1 VGVNSKAV
9 AWRKEEESMER
20 RVVITGLGM
29 VTPLG
34 TGVESNWEALCAG
47 KSGIRRI
54 EKFDASAFP
63 SQIAGEVQGFRSED
77 FLDKQ
82 HVRRLDVFIHYA
94 VASARMAVEDAGLKI
109 TDKNGHRVGCVT
121 GSGLGGLTML
131 EHYHSVLLEQGPKR
145 ISPFFIPGII
155 ANMAPGQIAIEF
167 GAKGP
172 NLSIETACAASG
184 HAIGESFRLIKE
196 GRADAMISGG
206 AEAVVTPLALGG
218 FCSMRALSTRND
230 EPEKASRPFE
240 LNRDGFVMAEGAG
253 IMILEEMNQA
263 LERGAH
269 VYAEVAGYGM
279 SADAYHISAP
289 EPDGGGAV
297 LCMRNALEDA
307 GFKPGDI
314 DYINA
319 HGTSTK
325 LNDESETRAI
335 KTVFEEHAYKLA
347 VSSTKSMTGHL
358 LGGAGGIEAIYTA
371 LSIKHGMMPPTI
383 NYETPDPDCDLDFV
397 PNVARKGRIRAAMS
411 NSFGFGGTN
420 ASLILKAFE
429 LS

>member
-1 VGVNSKAV
+1 
-9 AWRKEEESMER
+9 MER

-34 TGVESNWEALCAG
+34 TGVESNWEAVCAG

-54 EKFDASAFP
+54 EKFDASSFA
-63 SQIAGEVQGFRSED
+63 SQIAGEVQGFNSED
-77 FLDKQ
+77 FMEKQ
-82 HVRRLDVFIHYA
+82 QVRRFDIFVHYA
-94 VASARMAVEDAGLKI
+94 LASARMAMEDSGLRI
-109 TDKNGHRVGCVT
+109 TDKNRHRVGCVT

-131 EHYHSVLLEQGPKR
+131 EHFHRVLLEQGARR

-167 GAKGP
+167 GVMGP
-172 NLSIETACAASG
+172 NLSIETACAASC
-184 HAIGESFRLIKE
+184 HAVGESFRLIKE
-196 GRADAMISGG
+196 GKADAMISGG
-206 AEAVVTPLALGG
+206 SEAVITPLALGG
-218 FCSMRALSTRND
+218 FCSMRALSTKND

-253 IMILEEMNQA
+253 ILVIEEMNQA

-279 SADAYHISAP
+279 SADAFHISAP
-289 EPDGGGAV
+289 EPEGGGAV
-297 LCMRNALEDA
+297 LCMQNALEDA
-307 GFKPGDI
+307 GFNPGDI

-335 KTVFEEHAYKLA
+335 KQVFGEHAYKIA

-371 LSIKHGMMPPTI
+371 LSIKHGVMPPTI
-383 NYETPDPDCDLDFV
+383 NYETPDPRCDLDFV

-420 ASLILKAFE
+420 ATLILKAFD
-429 LS
+429 L